1 MIHSI
6 VIGEIHIIDAVACV
20 ATALLPS
27 AVLGLKAVGAT
38 LLPTAPLFAL
48 LSNLLLLRAL
58 LLDRWIGRSLRS
70 LLVISDRLL
79 LLNTLLS
86 VPVSLLLGALLVVL
100 VFLLLLD
107 LLLVLVL
114 LLLLFGALLVVLVFL
129 LLLDLLLVLVLLLLL
144 LGVLLSVV
152 ILLLLLGVPLGGRFL
167 WLLLAPLLRGL
178 GLFFRLLLFIFIAFL
193 LLLCVSESGG
203 SEK

>member
-114 LLLLFGALLVVLVFL
+114 LLLLLGALLAVLVF
-129 LLLDLLLVLVLLLLL
+129 LLL

-178 GLFFRLLLFIFIAFL
+178 GLFFRLILFIFIAFL